1 MNDNDDESQNFLNKK
16 DENEN
21 ILSRVRFNSIST
33 KAINNLYN
41 LKIPNENKNDIKINS
56 APISDN
62 LKFIFDKQVIDI
74 KDNKSNENIKSK
86 EIICPKCEKSCN
98 IDIFDYQILLY
109 GCKKNH
115 KTNNIFFKEFELTQ
129 IKDKNKIICDYCK
142 ESKKNKLL
150 DDEFYYCFKCKK
162 KICSSCELNHDKNHN
177 IVNYEQKNFIC
188 HKHNKSYSS
197 YCKGCTKNICE
208 LCEEKH
214 YNHEII
220 NFEDILPN
228 INELKMKTNQINIEI
243 TKLNDNINEMIKILE
258 SVIQNVDLYYKI
270 YNDII
275 FGFNRNNLNYK
286 LLCNINK
293 ISRKNDI
300 LENLYLI
307 NMEESLINK
316 FPLIYNLYKKMN
328 IKETNEITINY
339 KIKGNKNEIKI
350 FNKLFTFVN
359 KNNCKIIYEDNE
371 YELQDK
377 FKINNK
383 NKNILTITLR
393 GIRNINYIESMFSG
407 CESLLSV
414 PDIWKWNT
422 SNIEDMHSLF
432 SGCKSLSSLPDISKW
447 DTSKVID
454 MSYMFYKCSSL
465 KNLPD
470 ISKWDTSNVKNMSFM
485 FSQCSSL
492 EYLPD
497 ISKWDIKNL
506 KKKNDMFSYCKNSL
520 KPPSKFKESFFDI
533 FN

>member
-1 MNDNDDESQNFLNKK
+1 MKDNDDETQNFLNKK

-21 ILSRVRFNSIST
+21 ILSRVRFNSISN
-33 KAINNLYN
+33 KVKNNLYN
-41 LKIPNENKNDIKINS
+41 LKISNDIKNDTKINS
-56 APISDN
+56 VPIADN

-109 GCKKNH
+109 GCKNNH

-142 ESKKNKLL
+142 ESKKYKLL

-188 HKHNKSYSS
+188 HKHNKFYSS
-197 YCKGCTKNICE
+197 YCKACTKNICE
-208 LCEEKH
+208 LCEESHK
-214 YNHEII
+214 NHEII

-228 INELKMKTNQINIEI
+228 INELKMKTNKINIEI
-243 TKLNDNINEMIKILE
+243 TKLKDNINEMIKILE
-258 SVIQNVDLYYKI
+258 NVIQNFDLYYKI

-275 FGFNRNNLNYK
+275 YGFNKNNLNYK
-286 LLCNINK
+286 LLYNINK
-293 ISRKNDI
+293 ISKKNDI
-300 LENLYLI
+300 LENIYLI

-316 FPLIYNLYKKMN
+316 FSFIYDLYKKMN

-339 KIKGNKNEIKI
+339 KIKGNNEIKL
-350 FNKLFTFVN
+350 FNKFFTLAN
-359 KNNCKIIYEDNE
+359 KNYCKIIYEDNE
-371 YELQDK
+371 YELQEN

-393 GIRNINYIESMFSG
+393 GIRNINNIDSMFSG

-414 PDIWKWNT
+414 SDIWKWNT

-447 DTSKVID
+447 DTSKVVD

-465 KNLPD
+465 K
-470 ISKWDTSNVKNMSFM
+470 
-485 FSQCSSL
+485 
-492 EYLPD
+492 YLPD

-520 KPPSKFKESFFDI
+520 KPPNKFKESFFGI